1 MAHAVLLV
9 GFDPD
14 DLEGQQPSVD
24 GGIPLTLAINVL
36 IMFIVWVLYHCL
48 RPHYP
53 RFFYPRVWVEGYV
66 CICCCCCRVVDCVC
80 RRVGSV
86 SVYNTL

>member
-36 IMFIVWVLYHCL
+36 IMFVVWVLYHCL

-66 CICCCCCRVVDCVC
+66 CIWLLLLLYDHLFSRVV
-80 RRVGSV
+80 SV
-86 SVYNTL
+86 SVFNTV